1 MKSSRGDRL
10 PVIRKLAHG
19 ASESR
24 DTSLFGRLLL
34 LEQKIRASRGYS
46 ETSTKEPNVAR
57 ILNRRVPPI
66 ATLTR
71 YIE

>member
-1 MKSSRGDRL
+1 MKSSRSERP

-19 ASESR
+19 TSESR
-24 DTSLFGRLLL
+24 DTSLFGRLI
-34 LEQKIRASRGYS
+34 EQQIRASRAYS
-46 ETSTKEPNVAR
+46 ETSIEKPNVAR

-66 ATLTR
+66 ARLTR